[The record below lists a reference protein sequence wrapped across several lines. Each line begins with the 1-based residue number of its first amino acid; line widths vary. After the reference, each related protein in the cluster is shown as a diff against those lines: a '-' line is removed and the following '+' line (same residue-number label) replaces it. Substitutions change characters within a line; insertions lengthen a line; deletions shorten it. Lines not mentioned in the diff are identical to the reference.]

1 MSFPLYIKI
10 AKQLGMRIKLI
21 DVSDKDLNINYE
33 NFAEIDEDCKGM
45 IVTHLFGNPCEIEK
59 IKNFCEKNIILI
71 EDCAQSFDSSFNG
84 IETGNFGEA
93 GIISTSLLKIPTTL
107 SGGILVTS
115 NQELH
120 KNTNQWLENNLSNNF
135 FEKFKLFLKVFIFIL
150 NSYPKI
156 YSILSDKV
164 FFFLK
169 KNIILES
176 IGKFFIQVWE

>member
-59 IKNFCEKNIILI
+59 IKNFCEKKNIILI
-71 EDCAQSFDSSFNG
+71 EDCAQSFDSSSNG

-93 GIISTSLLKIPTTL
+93 GIISTSLLKIQQL
-107 SGGILVTS
+107 
-115 NQELH
+115 
-120 KNTNQWLENNLSNNF
+120 
-135 FEKFKLFLKVFIFIL
+135 
-150 NSYPKI
+150 
-156 YSILSDKV
+156 
-164 FFFLK
+164 
-169 KNIILES
+169 
-176 IGKFFIQVWE
+176 